1 MCGQTDNSAVQ
12 QKIIAH
18 AQEAIRTRG
27 GDVGSAKDPRDKPP
41 VMVEMDA
48 LANAFSR
55 LENTSEALNEQLGMV
70 KNHNRGAHL
79 ANGNGAPSPS
89 VSSSPL
95 VEYLREMTAR
105 ADALQT
111 RLATLRDI
119 VEV

>member
-1 MCGQTDNSAVQ
+1 MYDNDAMSNNSIGSLQSRAAA
-12 QKIIAH
+12 QKHMSGASIAQ
-18 AQEAIRTRG
+18 A
-27 GDVGSAKDPRDKPP
+27 PRDKPP

-48 LANAFSR
+48 LANAISR
-55 LENTSEALNEQLGMV
+55 LENTAEALNEQLGMV
-70 KNHNRGAHL
+70 KNHNRGAQL
-79 ANGNGAPSPS
+79 ANGGSTSPS

-105 ADALQT
+105 ADALQN